1 MATPFGPVRLIVN
14 PRAGRGASAALAPDL
29 VAALRREGVEADAVT
44 TQAPGHAVAL
54 ASEALDADRRH
65 LCAVGGD
72 GTVHEVVNGMFDGQE
87 PRHPE
92 AVLALAQT
100 GSGGDFARTV
110 GMSRLSPQALARR
123 MATDQVMPVDVGT
136 VACRDADGQEAT
148 RLWINV
154 AEVGWGAEVVRR
166 APRWPRR
173 FGRFRYLL
181 AAYGAIAATRRPPAT
196 ITLDHTTVER
206 PLVAAV
212 IGNGQFFGG
221 GMKVCPRALPDDGRF
236 NVQIFWGSRSQ
247 VFSLTTRIYRGEH
260 VPHPNIVEQ
269 QSATVA
275 VDADE
280 ALAVEA
286 DGEPL
291 GTTPARF
298 GLLPRALRLK
308 L

>member
-1 MATPFGPVRLIVN
+1 MAHPFGPIRLIVN
-14 PRAGRGASAALAPDL
+14 PRAGRGASAALAPEL
-29 VAALRREGVEADAVT
+29 VSALRQEGLEADAVT
-44 TQAPGHAVAL
+44 TEAPGHATVL
-54 ASEALDADRRH
+54 AREALTQGRRY

-72 GTVHEVVNGMFDGQE
+72 GTVHEIVNGLFEDRQ
-87 PRHPE
+87 PVDPE
-92 AVLALAQT
+92 AVLALAQK
-100 GSGGDFARTV
+100 GSGADLSRTV
-110 GMSRLSPQALARR
+110 GMSRLAPAALARR
-123 MATDQVMPVDVGT
+123 MATEQVMPLDVGT
-136 VACRDADGQEAT
+136 VDCHDAEGGPVA

-154 AEVGWGAEVVRR
+154 AEAGWGAEVVRR

-181 AAYGAIAATRRPPAT
+181 AAYGAILATRRPMTT
-196 ITLDHTTVER
+196 IRLDHAELER

-212 IGNGQFFGG
+212 VGNGQFFGG

-236 NVQIFWGSRSQ
+236 NVQLFWGTRSQ
-247 VFSLTTRIYRGEH
+247 VFALTTRIYRGEH

-269 QSATVA
+269 QSATVGLEGA
-275 VDADE
+275 E
-280 ALAVEA
+280 PLAVEA

-291 GTTPARF
+291 GRTPARF